1 MIQYLNIR
9 EIDERDDDSV
19 YSMIQFANYGW
30 DYYFF
35 KEQILLKDGS
45 AVICETKYDL
55 FKLCDYKVTLVKPNN
70 SYEMWEFQASSDLA
84 KRIIENRMQ
93 KNMKYLKV
101 TEYGF
106 DIRKMAIKTF
116 NDFMSLARRSDVVV
130 SSGLDIRERSEDN
143 D

>member
-70 SYEMWEFQASSDLA
+70 SYEMLEFQASSDLA
-84 KRIIENRMQ
+84 KSIIENRMQ
-93 KNMKYLKV
+93 KNMKYLRV

-130 SSGLDIRERSEDN
+130 SSGLDIRERSTDN

>member
-116 NDFMSLARRSDVVV
+116 NDFMSLARRSDVVI

>member
-70 SYEMWEFQASSDLA
+70 SCEMWEFQASSDLA
-84 KRIIENRMQ
+84 KSIIENRMQ
-93 KNMKYLKV
+93 KNIKYLKV
-101 TEYGF
+101 TEYSFG
-106 DIRKMAIKTF
+106 IRKMAIKTF
-116 NDFMSLARRSDVVV
+116 NDFMALARKSDVVIT
-130 SSGLDIRERSEDN
+130 SGLDIRERSTDN